1 MLPISNVETAPFS
14 KVFDIPVDDQ
24 HALSP
29 QQEIDGKKSNGNLV
43 INDFHPETQP
53 QLSQCFGKVQHHN
66 NQLKHSSR
74 STLNKDHEEA
84 DDDLVGG
91 GVVSENSNTQN
102 NMQAESVPQQ
112 KKNLISGQ
120 STITLGADIFD

>member
-1 MLPISNVETAPFS
+1 M
-14 KVFDIPVDDQ
+14 
-24 HALSP
+24 
-29 QQEIDGKKSNGNLV
+29 
-43 INDFHPETQP
+43 
-53 QLSQCFGKVQHHN
+53 
-66 NQLKHSSR
+66 
-74 STLNKDHEEA
+74 NKDQEEA